1 MTNKCKRGILISK
14 TPYETRY
21 AIMED
26 GELAELV
33 VDGASSNP
41 ILGNIYKGVVKK
53 VVPASKLAYV
63 DVGLGTDGVLFQE
76 EVVDRNVSFSRSSD
90 DDDEARAEVA
100 IEKAIREGDEIMV
113 QVNKEPEG
121 NKGAGLTMR
130 LLIPGNLLVHA
141 ELGLHRRVQA

>member
-53 VVPASKLAYV
+53 VVPAAKLAYV
-63 DVGLGTDGVLFQE
+63 DVGLGTDGVLYQD
-76 EVVDRNVSFSRSSD
+76 EVVDRNASFSRASCASR
-90 DDDEARAEVA
+90 DERLWMPTTMM
-100 IEKAIREGDEIMV
+100 IRIR
-113 QVNKEPEG
+113 KLP
-121 NKGAGLTMR
+121 
-130 LLIPGNLLVHA
+130 
-141 ELGLHRRVQA
+141 

>member
-53 VVPASKLAYV
+53 VVPASKLA
-63 DVGLGTDGVLFQE
+63 
-76 EVVDRNVSFSRSSD
+76 
-90 DDDEARAEVA
+90 
-100 IEKAIREGDEIMV
+100 
-113 QVNKEPEG
+113 
-121 NKGAGLTMR
+121 
-130 LLIPGNLLVHA
+130 
-141 ELGLHRRVQA
+141 